1 MHINKSLCRHN
12 ELKQI
17 CKWYSDGNCILNIT
31 DNVAPCEKVIVR
43 CKDCKHATFY
53 SCKNDACYQS
63 IICEYGIGIGD
74 ENFFCACGERR

>member
-1 MHINKSLCRHN
+1 MNIDKPLCRHS

-17 CKWYSDGNCILNIT
+17 CKWYRDGNCILNIA
-31 DNVAPCEKVIVR
+31 DNEAPCEKVIVR

-53 SCKNDACYQS
+53 SCKNDACHQG
-63 IICEYGIGIGD
+63 IICEYRIAIGD